1 MGQFSL
7 LPQEDLDELLKPK
20 SLGFLQEPP
29 PVKTTVERYTD
40 HDGLTDERVTQV
52 SDSSYTQTGSPDDS
66 GATGNAWTLLTDMDD
81 REKALLSKADEIFKK
96 LKGQD
101 AVLGTSEADAFMTKV
116 LQRLKLDRTN
126 AEDTADRL
134 IAQDFYTNQSFPEI
148 IQNAANQ
155 GATIEQM
162 GKLSTAY
169 HANNPAMGQTMQQA
183 LFIAQQ
189 SWNSLP
195 EDEKYN
201 QLEQGVSQGDWV
213 NRAAAD
219 LMATWQTTP
228 TSKIEIKE
236 AEVETKGL
244 IDINKKINQDIYQF
258 VMDPNRVYQDA
269 IVDLQ
274 RIDHA
279 LAIFDSGTV
288 QTGPLARPMMIFK
301 RFIESSFAGGS
312 DEQRKLIAE
321 TRKRTS
327 GISDINVRDAEYLD
341 SLFTLL
347 GARNIQLTKGNVT
360 EREMLMFLK
369 IAPELSKS
377 VEGNR
382 LLLQILRNINLKIIS
397 GRQAALRY
405 VNMFGWPSDAKGPK
419 SPTGFAQWM
428 LEQPEVTRWLKY
440 DEEGVGGIIPQEA
453 KDLYFSLDKPTAGI
467 PSVDG
472 DWSVISGA
480 IGEFEEFSKVDTPRP
495 FRYEGRLFIIK
506 DGFMY
511 EVQMNE

>member
-7 LPQEDLDELLKPK
+7 LPQQDLDELLRPK
-20 SLGFLQEPP
+20 SLGFLQDQP
-29 PVKTTVERYTD
+29 PVKTTVENYTD
-40 HDGLTDERVTQV
+40 QQGQTDQRVTQV
-52 SDSSYTQTGSPDDS
+52 STSRPQTTADDS
-66 GATGNAWTLLTDMDD
+66 EGTGNAWTLLTDMDD
-81 REKALLSKADEIFKK
+81 KEREILAYATEQANELRQ
-96 LKGQD
+96 GD
-101 AVLGTSEADAFMTKV
+101 AVLGTNRGDTLMTKV
-116 LQRLKLDRTN
+116 VQRLKRERTN
-126 AEDTADRL
+126 GEDAADRL
-134 IAQDFYTNQSFPEI
+134 IAQDFYTDESFPDQIRE
-148 IQNAANQ
+148 AADQ

-189 SWNSLP
+189 SWNALP
-195 EDEKYN
+195 RE
-201 QLEQGVSQGDWV
+201 EQMKHLSAGLSEGDWV
-213 NRAAAD
+213 NKTAAD
-219 LMATWQTTP
+219 LMSTWQTTP
-228 TSKIEIKE
+228 TSKIEINE
-236 AEVETKGL
+236 AQLESQAMM
-244 IDINKKINQDIYQF
+244 DINKKILNDIYNF
-258 VMDPNRVYQDA
+258 TMDPKRVYQDA

-279 LAIFDSGTV
+279 LKIFDSGSV

-327 GISDINVRDAEYLD
+327 GISDINVRDTEYLD

-369 IAPELSKS
+369 IAPELTKS

-382 LLLQILRNINLKIIS
+382 LLLQILKNINLKIIS

-405 VNMFGWPSDAKGPK
+405 ITEKGWPSDAKGPK

-428 LEQPEVTRWLKY
+428 LQQPEITRWLRY
-440 DEEGVGGIIPQEA
+440 DEEGVGGVIPQEA

-467 PSVDG
+467 PAVAG
-472 DWSVISGA
+472 DWSIISGPYGVE
-480 IGEFEEFSKVDTPRP
+480 GEWGKDTPRP
-495 FRYEGRLFIIK
+495 FEYNGELYIVQG
-506 DGFMY
+506 GFLY
-511 EVQMNE
+511 KARMNE